1 MYINNII
8 SGISILL
15 CNYVYFIPN
24 VVKDCVVNK
33 TCIPGYIGSSSFLLQ
48 VKKVIQD
55 LKTVNPNMIY
65 GVYSDNLW

>member
-1 MYINNII
+1 MYII
-8 SGISILL
+8 SCVSILSF
-15 CNYVYFIPN
+15 NYVYFIPSL
-24 VVKDCVVNK
+24 VKDCVINK

-65 GVYSDNLW
+65 GAYSDNLW